1 MGENWTLS
9 LIPENIP
16 DIRESEISAM
26 ATLNIIVAARREQIR
41 LNYSNNLSETFL
53 KRSPKCLGC
62 FSPSLAPDTSLQQVG
77 DGRIF
82 PKARLAIALADV
94 SGSFVTL
101 ELLDVVS

>member
-41 LNYSNNLSETFL
+41 LNYSNNLSETFFEEV
-53 KRSPKCLGC
+53 P
-62 FSPSLAPDTSLQQVG
+62 
-77 DGRIF
+77 
-82 PKARLAIALADV
+82 
-94 SGSFVTL
+94 
-101 ELLDVVS
+101 